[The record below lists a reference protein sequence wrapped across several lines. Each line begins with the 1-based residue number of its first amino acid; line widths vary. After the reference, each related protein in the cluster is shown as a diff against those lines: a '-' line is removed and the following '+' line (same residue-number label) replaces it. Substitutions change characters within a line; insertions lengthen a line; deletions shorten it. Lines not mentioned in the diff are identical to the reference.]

1 MQSRFVVFI
10 FVVFIV
16 KEKKGESLAEICIFC
31 VRFIQNFYASMSGK
45 LVCSISFLSVAD
57 FLKKRIK
64 YTKYMKST
72 WIKSR
77 ITAGF

>member
-1 MQSRFVVFI
+1 
-10 FVVFIV
+10 
-16 KEKKGESLAEICIFC
+16 
-31 VRFIQNFYASMSGK
+31 MSGK

-72 WIKSR
+72 WIRSR